1 VVAPVVARVATT
13 AVAHRAGRRAIGALL
28 GATIL
33 AVTAPRPASAHPL
46 HTSFA
51 EVAYDPAARVVNVS
65 LRVFADDFLADV
77 IRRTGV
83 RGGADGMPPDA
94 AVFRYVVARFSML
107 TARGQPLAFAW
118 CGVRRVG
125 VQLFICLRAPAAAPP
140 PGGRIR
146 SAILSETFT
155 DQVNIVQS
163 SYGGRRQTLLF
174 TPGDGP
180 KPL

>member
-1 VVAPVVARVATT
+1 MVAGIP
-13 AVAHRAGRRAIGALL
+13 RRGALRRGTGIL
-28 GATIL
+28 FGAAVL
-33 AVTAPRPASAHPL
+33 AGMVPRPASAHPL

-51 EVAYDPAARVVNVS
+51 ELAYDPATRVVNVS
-65 LRVFADDFLADV
+65 LRVFADDFSADV

-107 TARGQPLAFAW
+107 TARGQPLTFTW

-125 VQLFICLRAPAAAPP
+125 VQLFICLRAAAPAPP
-140 PGGRIR
+140 PGARVR

-180 KPL
+180 KLL